1 MRKPLIVG
9 NWKMNLNL
17 EQATDLALQ
26 LKTTFASL
34 RESIDVVICPPL
46 PWIAPVELMLG
57 RSKKIQ
63 LGAQDAVPGSTGSQT
78 GSVSLGMLAPH
89 ISYVLVG
96 HSERRLTGF
105 DTDKSINATILDA
118 LKRGITPVLC
128 VGEFVHLYDRKRV
141 RGRPTK
147 IEAESNVFAQ
157 VRQALRGVK
166 KEQLSRVVIAYE
178 PVWAIGGNQPADPD
192 YVAVMATTLRRAVAK
207 QGTKRIA
214 ANTRILYGGSVSAA
228 NAGQFALIKEIDG
241 ALVGRA
247 SLIAEE
253 FTTIVQAFTAR
264 SS

>member
-1 MRKPLIVG
+1 MRKPLIIG
-9 NWKMNLNL
+9 NWKMNLSL
-17 EQATDLALQ
+17 DQATDLAGQ
-26 LKTTFASL
+26 LKATFTSL
-34 RESIDVVICPPL
+34 RDSVDVVICPPM
-46 PWIAPVELMLG
+46 PWLIPVELMLG

-63 LGAQDAVPGSTGSQT
+63 LGAQDAIPGSTGSQT

-96 HSERRLTGF
+96 HSERRLAGA
-105 DTDKSINATILDA
+105 DSDKSINTTILDA

-147 IEAESNVFAQ
+147 IEAQSNVFAQ

-166 KEQLSRVVIAYE
+166 REQLSRVVIAYE
-178 PVWAIGGNQPADPD
+178 PVWAIGSDQPADPD

-214 ANTRILYGGSVSAA
+214 ANTRILYGGSVTAENAA
-228 NAGQFALIKEIDG
+228 QFASIEQLDGVLVGRSSLDASDFALIAK
-241 ALVGRA
+241 
-247 SLIAEE
+247 
-253 FTTIVQAFTAR
+253 AF
-264 SS
+264 S